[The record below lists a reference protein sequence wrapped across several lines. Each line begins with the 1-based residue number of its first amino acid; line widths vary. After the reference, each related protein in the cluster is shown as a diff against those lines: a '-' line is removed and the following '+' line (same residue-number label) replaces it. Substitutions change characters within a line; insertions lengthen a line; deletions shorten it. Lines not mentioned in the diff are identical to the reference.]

1 MGRALSM
8 ALANIWPNIRRF
20 KRRQSATP
28 MCVHEFVTMAGGNLR
43 EETAYWLEEPTRL
56 LKRQGCRRALL

>member
-1 MGRALSM
+1 
-8 ALANIWPNIRRF
+8 
-20 KRRQSATP
+20 
-28 MCVHEFVTMAGGNLR
+28 MAGGNLR